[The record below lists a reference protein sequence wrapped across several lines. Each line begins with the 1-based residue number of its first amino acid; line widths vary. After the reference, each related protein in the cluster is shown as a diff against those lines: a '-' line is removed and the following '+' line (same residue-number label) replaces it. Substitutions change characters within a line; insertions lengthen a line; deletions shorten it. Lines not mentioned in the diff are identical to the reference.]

1 MITARQLVLGVAII
15 IAVTLA
21 AYAPTI
27 GHEFVMDDPTYIVEN
42 PAVTEG
48 APFADYLFDRNLTA
62 NRADFRW
69 QSYRPVRTLAF
80 RALVATFGLRPAPF
94 GVANLALYALSIGLV
109 ALLTLRLAGDRTAA
123 LAATALWALMP
134 VHIEPVVYAS
144 ALGDHLSLVFQLL
157 SFFAAIEA
165 VRSKRN
171 WIAFLAL
178 SVVLALLAMGAKEM
192 AVTEGGILALATAC
206 AWRGLT
212 PTLRR
217 RAVVLV
223 VAHGAAT
230 LGFLV
235 LRTHVIG
242 AVGQGAITALT
253 AQVASRAIPLYLWKY
268 LVIVLAPLGHAAAY
282 AAVPLKRGPAA
293 LAWLGVLAVV
303 VVLWRLKRPTLT
315 FAFGWFALSLLPVLH
330 VVPLLAYYADRFAFV
345 PSVGLVLAIG
355 HGLAAT
361 RGRLRTAAL
370 ALALLLS
377 VTYVAGI
384 LVEQRA
390 WRSDATLWRFAADAQ
405 PDAAL
410 AHSNLAIQLLHEGAP
425 TEALVQL
432 EEVRRIS
439 GAGPAT
445 LMQMAVADDML
456 GRYDDAERALH
467 QVMRESTE
475 LPDSH
480 ALLASLLIRRGAL
493 AEAEPEVATALQ
505 LSPELPSAWVAKAQ
519 LAEARGQLPAAL
531 AAYRHAVERSPS
543 ARYHLYYG
551 QAALHAGDAATA
563 AAEARACLDRQPGR
577 PDCAALL
584 SKATAP
590 AP

>member
-1 MITARQLVLGVAII
+1 MTPRQFVLGVVAV
-15 IAVTLA
+15 IAVTMAL
-21 AYAPTI
+21 YAPTI
-27 GHEFVMDDPTYIVEN
+27 GHEFLMDDPTYIVEN

-48 APFADYLFDRNLTA
+48 APLTAYLFDRNATA
-62 NRADFRW
+62 SRSDFRW

-80 RALVATFGLRPAPF
+80 RALVVIGGGLHTAPF
-94 GVANLALYALSIGLV
+94 NIANLVLYALSVALV
-109 ALLTLRLAGDRTAA
+109 ALLMLRLSGDRAA
-123 LAATALWALMP
+123 VLAATALWALMP
-134 VHIEPVVYAS
+134 VHVEPVVYAS

-157 SFFAAIEA
+157 AFFAAARA
-165 VRSKRN
+165 VPAPRG
-171 WIAFLAL
+171 WLGYLLL
-178 SVVLALLAMGAKEM
+178 SLVLALLAMGAKEM
-192 AVTEGGILALATAC
+192 AVTEGGILALAVAC

-212 PTLRR
+212 PLLRR

-223 VAHGAAT
+223 AAHGVVT

-268 LVIVLAPLGHAAAY
+268 ALVIVAPLGHAAAY

-293 LAWLGVLAVV
+293 LAWLGVLLVV
-303 VVLWRLKRPTLT
+303 VALWRLRRPTLT

-330 VVPLLAYYADRFAFV
+330 VVPLLAYYADRFAYV
-345 PSVGLVLAIG
+345 PSIGLALAIG
-355 HGLAAT
+355 HGLAAAT
-361 RGRLRTAAL
+361 AHDRLRRAAL
-370 ALALLLS
+370 ASAVVLAF
-377 VTYVAGI
+377 VYAAGV

-390 WRSDATLWRFAADAQ
+390 WRSDATLWRFAADTQ

-425 TEALVQL
+425 AEALVHL

-456 GRYDDAERALH
+456 GRDAEAERALH
-467 QVMRESTE
+467 LLMTQSTE

-480 ALLASLLIRRGAL
+480 ALLASLLVKRGAL
-493 AEAEPEVATALQ
+493 TEAEPEVATALQ
-505 LSPELPSAWVAKAQ
+505 MSPELPSAWMAKGQ
-519 LAEARGQLPAAL
+519 LAEAHGQMAAAL
-531 AAYRHAVERSPS
+531 DAYRHAVARSPS
-543 ARYHLYYG
+543 ARYHLRYG
-551 QAALHAGDAATA
+551 EAALRFGDRATA
-563 AAEARACLDRQPGR
+563 ATEARACLARQPER
-577 PDCAALL
+577 PDCQALL
-584 SKATAP
+584 AKATAP
-590 AP
+590 

>member
-1 MITARQLVLGVAII
+1 MSSGRRLVFGVAAVV
-15 IAVTLA
+15 AVTLA

-27 GHEFVMDDPTYIVEN
+27 GHEFLMDDPTYIVEN
-42 PAVTEG
+42 PAVTQG
-48 APFADYLFDRNLTA
+48 VPFTAYLFDRNMTA
-62 NRADFRW
+62 SRSDFRW

-80 RALVATFGLRPAPF
+80 RALVATFGLRTAPF
-94 GVANLALYALSIGLV
+94 GVANLVLYALSIVLV
-109 ALLTLRLAGDRTAA
+109 ALLLVRLAGDRTAA

-134 VHIEPVVYAS
+134 VHVEPVVYAS

-157 SFFAAIEA
+157 AFFAAARA
-165 VRSKRN
+165 VPAKRN
-171 WIAFLAL
+171 WIAYLLL
-178 SVVLALLAMGAKEM
+178 SLVLAFLAMGAKEM
-192 AVTEGGILALATAC
+192 AVTEGGILALAVAC

-212 PTLRR
+212 PALRR

-223 VAHGAAT
+223 VSHGAVT

-268 LVIVLAPLGHAAAY
+268 ALIVFAPLGHAAAY

-293 LAWLGVLAVV
+293 LAWLGVLVV
-303 VVLWRLKRPTLT
+303 VVALWRLKRPTLT

-345 PSVGLVLAIG
+345 PSIGLALAVG

-370 ALALLLS
+370 AAALLLS
-377 VTYVAGI
+377 LLYVAGI
-384 LVEQRA
+384 LVEERA
-390 WRSDATLWRFAADAQ
+390 WRSDATLWRFAAAAQ

-410 AHSNLAIQLLHEGAP
+410 AHSNLAIELLHEGAP
-425 TEALVQL
+425 AEALVQL

-456 GRYDDAERALH
+456 GRSDDAERALH
-467 QVMRESTE
+467 LLLRESTE

-480 ALLASLLIRRGAL
+480 ALLASLLVRRGAL
-493 AEAEPEVATALQ
+493 AEAEPEVAAALA
-505 LSPELPSAWVAKAQ
+505 LSPELPSAWMAKGQ
-519 LAEARGQLPAAL
+519 LAEARGQWPAAL

-543 ARYHLYYG
+543 ARYHLRYG
-551 QAALHAGDAATA
+551 EAALRAGDRATA
-563 AAEARACLDRQPGR
+563 AAEARACLVRQPGR
-577 PDCAALL
+577 PDCRELL
-584 SKATAP
+584 TKATAP
-590 AP
+590 SQ

>member
-1 MITARQLVLGVAII
+1 MTPRQFVLGVVAV
-15 IAVTLA
+15 IAVTMAL
-21 AYAPTI
+21 YAPTI
-27 GHEFVMDDPTYIVEN
+27 GHEFLMDDPTYIVEN

-48 APFADYLFDRNLTA
+48 APFTAYLFDRNATA
-62 NRADFRW
+62 SRSDFRW

-80 RALVATFGLRPAPF
+80 RALVVIGGGLRTAPF
-94 GVANLALYALSIGLV
+94 NIANLVLYALSIALM
-109 ALLTLRLAGDRTAA
+109 ALLMLRLSGDRAA
-123 LAATALWALMP
+123 VLAATALWALMP
-134 VHIEPVVYAS
+134 VHVEPVVYAS

-157 SFFAAIEA
+157 AFFAAARA
-165 VRSKRN
+165 VPAKRA
-171 WIAFLAL
+171 WLGWLLVSLAF
-178 SVVLALLAMGAKEM
+178 ALLAMGAKEM
-192 AVTEGGILALATAC
+192 AVTEGGILALAAAC

-223 VAHGAAT
+223 AAHGAAT

-235 LRTHVIG
+235 LRTRVIG

-268 LVIVLAPLGHAAAY
+268 ALVIVAPLGHAAAY

-293 LAWLGVLAVV
+293 LAWLGVLVV
-303 VVLWRLKRPTLT
+303 VVALWRLRRPTLT

-330 VVPLLAYYADRFAFV
+330 VVPLLAYYADRFAYV
-345 PSVGLVLAIG
+345 PSIGLALAIG
-355 HGLAAT
+355 HGLAAPK
-361 RGRLRTAAL
+361 GRMRRMAL
-370 ALALLLS
+370 ASAVVLAF
-377 VTYVAGI
+377 VYAAGV
-384 LVEQRA
+384 LVESRA

-425 TEALVQL
+425 AEALVHL

-456 GRYDDAERALH
+456 GRDAEAERALH
-467 QVMRESTE
+467 LLMTQSTE

-480 ALLASLLIRRGAL
+480 ALLASLLVKRGAFT
-493 AEAEPEVATALQ
+493 EAEPEVATALRM
-505 LSPELPSAWVAKAQ
+505 SPELPSAWMAQGQ
-519 LAEARGQLPAAL
+519 LAEARGQMAEAL
-531 AAYRHAVERSPS
+531 AAYRHAVARSPS
-543 ARYHLYYG
+543 ARYHLRYG
-551 QAALHAGDAATA
+551 EAALHFGDRATA
-563 AAEARACLDRQPGR
+563 ATEARACLARQPER
-577 PDCAALL
+577 PDCQALL
-584 SKATAP
+584 AKATAP
-590 AP
+590 